1 MNKPARNALF
11 LFGGEGASRLLGFLT
26 AAVLARRVGVDGF
39 GQIGFATAIL
49 AYGMVITDFGLVSL
63 GTREMARDK
72 SRAQQLAGSVLSLRL
87 ALAVSAAI
95 LMVAFAAV
103 LPKPASVKWL
113 LSAYALAAVAQ
124 SVLLE
129 WVFIGA
135 EQTAWVSF
143 SRVAT
148 NLSYFVLVLQL
159 VRSPRQ
165 ILLVPVSFAVAM
177 VAGVLML
184 LVVFARHWHRPTLN
198 FDLREWRRLLTSA
211 WPIGMGTVVSQLHVN
226 FGMVGLGLLTTDIQ
240 TGIYAAAY
248 RLVFFFMTLDRIFY
262 TVFLPAA
269 TRYVAQQRER
279 LATLTGTAT
288 RLVLAVA
295 LPLCLGLAI
304 LAQPAVTLVFGRSY
318 ASAAPAL
325 RVLVWFLLLSMLNS
339 LTGYT
344 LIAAGLER
352 RFLRNITIGATFSL
366 VLNVAGILTMGALGA
381 AGATVIGEGIIL
393 FFMAADF
400 LKLVRP
406 QLGISTLVP
415 VMATGVMAAVCLLLL
430 RFGVAL
436 SVSAAAVVYVALL
449 LGMRGVTAGDL
460 GLVRSR

>member
-1 MNKPARNALF
+1 M
-11 LFGGEGASRLLGFLT
+11 
-26 AAVLARRVGVDGF
+26 
-39 GQIGFATAIL
+39 
-49 AYGMVITDFGLVSL
+49 
-63 GTREMARDK
+63 
-72 SRAQQLAGSVLSLRL
+72 
-87 ALAVSAAI
+87 
-95 LMVAFAAV
+95 
-103 LPKPASVKWL
+103 
-113 LSAYALAAVAQ
+113 
-124 SVLLE
+124 
-129 WVFIGA
+129 
-135 EQTAWVSF
+135 
-143 SRVAT
+143 
-148 NLSYFVLVLQL
+148 
-159 VRSPRQ
+159 
-165 ILLVPVSFAVAM
+165 
-177 VAGVLML
+177 
-184 LVVFARHWHRPTLN
+184 
-198 FDLREWRRLLTSA
+198 
-211 WPIGMGTVVSQLHVN
+211 
-226 FGMVGLGLLTTDIQ
+226 
-240 TGIYAAAY
+240 
-248 RLVFFFMTLDRIFY
+248 
-262 TVFLPAA
+262 
-269 TRYVAQQRER
+269 
-279 LATLTGTAT
+279 
-288 RLVLAVA
+288 AVA

-460 GLVRSR
+460 GLVRNR